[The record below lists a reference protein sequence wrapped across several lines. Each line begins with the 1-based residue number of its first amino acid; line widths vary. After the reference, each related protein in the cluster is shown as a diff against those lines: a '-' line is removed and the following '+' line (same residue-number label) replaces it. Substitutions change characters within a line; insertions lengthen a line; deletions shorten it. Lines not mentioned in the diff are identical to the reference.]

1 MAYRTLRQGASEASM
16 PEDRADYVDYES
28 TPEGRAKANL
38 LALGMGGLGGLAAK
52 GVSMLP
58 SAANVGGQSLRQ
70 WLARQGVRSA
80 APEAVLMEPAA
91 GTAARDAIVRGS
103 VMSPRTAGATIAAGV
118 PMAMPFVP
126 GANYP
131 AAKEP
136 VAYDMDAPPAP
147 RQNFDEFGHKIMGP
161 SAATS
166 SMDAPPDAVS
176 SAMRVL
182 RAPTPPRRSEPV
194 QQTQAAAPSPQSLW
208 EKYNETGNAADFVR
222 ADRAMMEAKK
232 AQEETG
238 KAKGGSV
245 NGKDAALHKALEI
258 IHHLLTRGH

>member
-1 MAYRTLRQGASEASM
+1 MASRIEEMRDYLISKGMDPDKAQSQAERSNRRFLQSSGVTGAVASGAMLPGVAAEAAAAPTIAAARQWLMSRFA
-16 PEDRADYVDYES
+16 
-28 TPEGRAKANL
+28 
-38 LALGMGGLGGLAAK
+38 
-52 GVSMLP
+52 P
-58 SAANVGGQSLRQ
+58 SAAKD
-70 WLARQGVRSA
+70 
-80 APEAVLMEPAA
+80 AVLMEPAA
-91 GTAARDAIVRGS
+91 GAVTREAITRGT
-103 VMSPRTAGATIAAGV
+103 MMTPQTAGATIAAGA
-118 PMAMPFVP
+118 PAAMPLLFSP
-126 GANYP
+126 NLAS
-131 AAKEP
+131 KEP
-136 VAYDMDAPPAP
+136 VAYDMDAPPTP
-147 RQNFDEFGHKIMGP
+147 RQNFDDWGHKIVGP

-194 QQTQAAAPSPQSLW
+194 RQTQAAAPSPQSLW